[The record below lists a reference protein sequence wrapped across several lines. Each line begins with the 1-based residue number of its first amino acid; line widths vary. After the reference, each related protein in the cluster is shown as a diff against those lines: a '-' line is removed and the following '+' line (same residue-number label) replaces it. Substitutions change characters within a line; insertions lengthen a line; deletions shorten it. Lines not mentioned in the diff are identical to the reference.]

1 MEKLT
6 WKQIEEYLRSRKD
19 VIIPIGSTEEH
30 GYHLP
35 LSTDTIIAQEFALE
49 LGRRLGILTAPVI
62 SYGVC
67 RHTAPYPGT
76 TGVEFDSLREFVG
89 SILKDFHGKG
99 FEVFYLLTG
108 HAGTTHIV
116 ALKEVG
122 RGLIAKGAEVHL
134 IVPLE
139 FPIEDLVESKEIPG
153 YAVGHADEV
162 ETSLM
167 LYLKPELVDMRK
179 AVDELPEREPF
190 EVVPLKRPT
199 ESGVFGKP
207 TLASK
212 EKGER
217 IFNRVVEEMAKFIE
231 SKRGGSSQAGF

>member
-1 MEKLT
+1 MQMEKLT
-6 WKQIEEYLRSRKD
+6 WKQIEEYLKRRRD

-49 LGRRLGILTAPVI
+49 LGRRLGILIAPAI

-76 TGVEFDSLREFVG
+76 TSVDFDSLREFIG
-89 SILKDFHGKG
+89 SILKDFHSKG
-99 FEVFYLLTG
+99 FEVIYLLTG

-122 RGLIAKGAEVHL
+122 KELIARGAEVHL
-134 IVPLE
+134 IVPLQ
-139 FPIEDLVESKEIPG
+139 FPIEDLVESEEIPG
-153 YAVGHADEV
+153 YLVGHADEV

-167 LYLKPELVDMRK
+167 LYLRPELVDMRK
-179 AVDELPEREPF
+179 AVDDLPKRELF
-190 EVVPLKRPT
+190 EAVPSKRPT

-217 IFNRVVEEMAKFIE
+217 IFKRVVEEIAKFIE
-231 SKRGGSSQAGF
+231 SKRGSS

>member
-1 MEKLT
+1 MQMEKLA
-6 WKQIEEYLRSRKD
+6 WKQIEEYLRRRKD

-49 LGRRLGILTAPVI
+49 LGRRLGILVAPAI

-76 TGVEFDSLREFVG
+76 TSVGFDSFREFVG
-89 SILKDFHGKG
+89 SISKELHGKG
-99 FEVFYLLTG
+99 FKIIYLLTG
-108 HAGTTHIV
+108 HAGTTHII
-116 ALKEVG
+116 ALKEIG
-122 RGLIAKGAEVHL
+122 KELIARGAEVHL
-134 IVPLE
+134 ITPLE
-139 FPIEDLVESKEIPG
+139 FSIADLVESEEIPG
-153 YAVGHADEV
+153 YLVGHAGEV

-167 LYLKPELVDMRK
+167 LYLRPELVDMRK
-179 AVDELPEREPF
+179 AVDELPKREPF
-190 EVVPLKRPT
+190 EAVPSKRPT
-199 ESGVFGKP
+199 ESGVFGRP

-217 IFNRVVEEMAKFIE
+217 IFKRVVEEIAKFIE
-231 SKRGGSSQAGF
+231 SKRGSSC